1 MYIIKL
7 TKYVKGF
14 ELKISKC
21 LTTILFMLPKIQII
35 NPRSFIL
42 LGKVAQ
48 TSDLWEE
55 KYDNKEDGQINH
67 YFWLV
72 NYQYRHVNRTVI

>member
-7 TKYVKGF
+7 TKDVKGF
-14 ELKISKC
+14 ELKTQEC

-35 NPRSFIL
+35 NPRNFIL

-48 TSDLWEE
+48 TNAVWEKKNIE
-55 KYDNKEDGQINH
+55 NKDDSQINH
-67 YFWLV
+67 YFQLV
-72 NYQYRHVNRTVI
+72 NYRHVN